1 VAVPIDLA
9 GRIIAEMESGGERW
23 HIVSLPA
30 EAEAGDLLGREPGQW
45 LWDDAYGY
53 AERLREEKATQL
65 PRNWSALYQQRPA
78 PETGD
83 YFKDEWFRTYTS
95 EPPRQTLN
103 IYGGSDY
110 AVTSDGGDYTVHVV
124 IGVDPENRMYL
135 LDLWRGQ
142 TSSDVWI
149 EAWCDLVKKWRP
161 SFWAEE
167 HGQIIS
173 GVGPFLK
180 SRAIERHAYT
190 VREQFVSRGDKAVRA
205 QSMRGRM
212 AMLGLYVRQS
222 APWFADLRAELLSF
236 PAGRHDDQVDALGL
250 VGQLLDKIS
259 AGPRPKPP
267 EVPQRDDYRAA
278 FEEMRDD
285 SWKTM

>member
-1 VAVPIDLA
+1 
-9 GRIIAEMESGGERW
+9 
-23 HIVSLPA
+23 LP
-30 EAEAGDLLGREPGQW
+30 GSRPGW
-45 LWDDAYGY
+45 
-53 AERLREEKATQL
+53 
-65 PRNWSALYQQRPA
+65 LYQQRPA

-83 YFKDEWFRTYTS
+83 YFKAEWFRTYAS

-110 AVTSDGGDYTVHVV
+110 AVTSHGGDYTVHVV
-124 IGVDPENRMYL
+124 VGVDPENRMYL

-180 SRAIERHAYT
+180 RRAIERQAYT
-190 VREQFVSRGDKAVRA
+190 HREQFVSRGDKAVRA

-212 AMLGLYVRQS
+212 AMLGLYVRQG
-222 APWFADLRAELLSF
+222 AP
-236 PAGRHDDQVDALGL
+236 
-250 VGQLLDKIS
+250 
-259 AGPRPKPP
+259 
-267 EVPQRDDYRAA
+267 
-278 FEEMRDD
+278 
-285 SWKTM
+285 